1 MLFSH
6 DKTYFIN
13 VIQLRILRWQNYP
26 SGLNIV
32 TRVLARER
40 WKEQSPNERRR
51 CDEEKFRDNTIA
63 GWRSQG
69 MDQPEEV
76 GEAAQGMDFPLGPL
90 SGTQLCHFLTVV
102 QCNQFGLLP
111 FTRVK

>member
-1 MLFSH
+1 
-6 DKTYFIN
+6 
-13 VIQLRILRWQNYP
+13 
-26 SGLNIV
+26 
-32 TRVLARER
+32 
-40 WKEQSPNERRR
+40 
-51 CDEEKFRDNTIA
+51 
-63 GWRSQG
+63 